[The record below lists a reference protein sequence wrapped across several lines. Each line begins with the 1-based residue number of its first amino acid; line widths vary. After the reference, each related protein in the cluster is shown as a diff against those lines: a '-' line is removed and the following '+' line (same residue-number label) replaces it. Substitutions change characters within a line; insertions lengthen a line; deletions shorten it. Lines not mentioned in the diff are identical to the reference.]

1 MTAVRRYRVPPAV
14 AAVAV
19 TAIYGTVN
27 LGVPIALSSFGSKHG
42 WEGARPGLAN
52 LVGVAPLLVGLLVV
66 IRAASDHA
74 KAMRRIDWRFMKV
87 DPEHLLTPDYLVTDG
102 LYRLSRNPLYVG
114 DIAMWI
120 GWAVLLG
127 SVPVA
132 GGLAALDDWPQCRR
146 SHGGAWTGAPV
157 RCRVAR
163 VRGRTP
169 RFLGRRSWTPLVDA
183 ARGRNSQAR
192 SADLGVGCP
201 QPSTG
206 EEGLR

>member
-1 MTAVRRYRVPPAV
+1 MFPSHSRHSDRSTDGKA
-14 AAVAV
+14 
-19 TAIYGTVN
+19 
-27 LGVPIALSSFGSKHG
+27 
-42 WEGARPGLAN
+42 ARPGLAN

-132 GGLAALDDWPQCRR
+132 GGLAALMTGLSVGVRMEERGLARQF
-146 SHGGAWTGAPV
+146 GAEWHEY
-157 RCRVAR
+157 AR
-163 VRGRTP
+163 RTP
-169 RFLGRRSWTPLVDA
+169 RFLGRRS
-183 ARGRNSQAR
+183 
-192 SADLGVGCP
+192 
-201 QPSTG
+201 
-206 EEGLR
+206 